1 MPLPA
6 WVRPRRAGL
15 VVAAWL
21 ASAGPARAHGAV
33 QGMNSFYAGLLHPFQ
48 NLPHLLLL
56 VGLGIWLGQRQPLR
70 IGTAMLALALVTALA
85 LLATTPFVG
94 FAQMTAPNPVWLI
107 GAALCVGVLIASALA
122 GPGLLRVFIAALAGI
137 AVALDSG
144 VDGAPAIGT
153 LALMLLGT
161 WVTVV
166 VLVANVAYYVSLCPP
181 RQWMRIGMRILGSWL
196 AAASVLVL
204 AFYLRG

>member
-1 MPLPA
+1 MAALLA
-6 WVRPRRAGL
+6 AAG
-15 VVAAWL
+15 
-21 ASAGPARAHGAV
+21 SAHAHGAV

-56 VGLGIWLGQRQPLR
+56 VGLGIWLGQRQPLK
-70 IGTAMLALALVTALA
+70 IGAAMLALATGTALA
-85 LLATTPFVG
+85 LLATTQLAG
-94 FAQMTAPNPVWLI
+94 SAQATVPSPVWLI
-107 GAALCVGVLIASALA
+107 GAALCIGVLIASALS
-122 GPGLLRVFIAALAGI
+122 GPVWLRTAISAVAGI

-161 WVTVV
+161 WMTVV
-166 VLVANVAYYVSLCPP
+166 VLVANVAYYVSLCPT
-181 RQWMRIGMRILGSWL
+181 RQWVHIGVRILGSWL

-204 AFYLRG
+204 AFYLRT

>member
-1 MPLPA
+1 MAALLA
-6 WVRPRRAGL
+6 AAG
-15 VVAAWL
+15 
-21 ASAGPARAHGAV
+21 SARAHGAV

-56 VGLGIWLGQRQPLR
+56 VGLGIWLGQRRPLK
-70 IGTAMLALALVTALA
+70 IGAPMLALALGSALA
-85 LLATTPFVG
+85 LLATTQLAGPV
-94 FAQMTAPNPVWLI
+94 QMTAPSPVWPI
-107 GAALCVGVLIASALA
+107 AAALCVGVLVASALG
-122 GPGLLRVFIAALAGI
+122 GPSWLRTATAALAGI

-144 VDGAPAIGT
+144 VDGAPAVGT

-161 WVTVV
+161 WVSVV

-181 RQWMRIGMRILGSWL
+181 SQWVRIGLRILGSWL

-204 AFYLRG
+204 AFYLKT